1 MSKCPFLANK
11 HEIFAGSPDIMSC
24 HKIYHTIIHYWE
36 NRCGKINCQQRLVTV
51 HSTSLDHVTRLDVS
65 VRTVY
70 MTAPNGV
77 QGVVYHLLGSC
88 GGQCSQGEGVGG
100 GQIHNDRSR
109 MIILVIFSL
118 CH

>member
-51 HSTSLDHVTRLDVS
+51 HSASTNHVTRLHQMVCKVLSIICLDHVGDS
-65 VRTVY
+65 VARGRGWGEVRY
-70 MTAPNGV
+70 IMT
-77 QGVVYHLLGSC
+77 GVV
-88 GGQCSQGEGVGG
+88 
-100 GQIHNDRSR
+100 
-109 MIILVIFSL
+109 
-118 CH
+118 